1 MGPILKFINK
11 NNLKF
16 EQIKFTPMDLA
27 ELIKFINNRT
37 ISNSMGKDIIEDMF
51 YTGKSPKIII
61 EEKGLVQNNNES
73 EILKIVKEVLKNNTD
88 NIQEYKNGKIKILG
102 FFVGEVMKITK
113 GRANPKVVNDIIFN
127 ELNN

>member
-1 MGPILKFINK
+1 
-11 NNLKF
+11 
-16 EQIKFTPMDLA
+16 MDLA

-88 NIQEYKNGKIKILG
+88 NIQEYKNGKTKILG